1 MADEAA
7 ADYLE
12 SRGVYAT
19 PVLEVDGELVVG
31 FAPERIDRLLGIP
44 GP

>member
-1 MADEAA
+1 MADQAA

-19 PVLEVDGELVVG
+19 PVLEVNGELLVG
-31 FAPERIDRLLGIP
+31 YQPERIDRALGLL
-44 GP
+44 